1 VPNTCAAVLGSGFD
15 DQLLA
20 GRQLTTWCA
29 SRLPKLGWRS
39 SEMPRDVLTSTGR
52 TWKDTAEG
60 SVLAES
66 SNLQQKRSSICQTGL
81 SDGAGSPHM
90 PGLDAMEACTTCR
103 CMRMPHRLWLRTS
116 RVDMLTSSA

>member
-1 VPNTCAAVLGSGFD
+1 MPNTCAVVLGSRFD

-66 SNLQQKRSSICQTGL
+66 SNLHHEHQHV
-81 SDGAGSPHM
+81 SDASVRQSLGA
-90 PGLDAMEACTTCR
+90 TNT
-103 CMRMPHRLWLRTS
+103 RLR
-116 RVDMLTSSA
+116 

>member
-1 VPNTCAAVLGSGFD
+1 MPNTCATAPSSGIE

-66 SNLQQKRSSICQTGL
+66 SNLHHEQQHV
-81 SDGAGSPHM
+81 SDASV
-90 PGLDAMEACTTCR
+90 R
-103 CMRMPHRLWLRTS
+103 QSLRATNTS
-116 RVDMLTSSA
+116 LQ